1 MKKWRKRKK
10 LEMISLLCIWLSHS
24 SSPGTVMAA
33 DATAVSSVA
42 FGDVVS
48 QLEIRGKRLMHKLN
62 SGYVF
67 GRTHTALKT
76 QREALKEISRISG
89 WVVLQYYYYVLDTD
103 GDC

>member
-1 MKKWRKRKK
+1 MEEKKETRNDFSA
-10 LEMISLLCIWLSHS
+10 LYLAFAHS

-89 WVVLQYYYYVLDTD
+89 WVVCNIIIMY
-103 GDC
+103 